1 MSQWKKDENGRLI
14 YGDRK
19 PRKQKPESEKTVD
32 TVGKTE
38 TFFTRN
44 VKLITF
50 LICLGVFLAL
60 FGPISVFTVKKYLAE
75 KEDTRPIM
83 SEAELVALSEL
94 GRDLYFSDIK
104 GYKGTKDINT
114 QEYKVNV
121 ADGTEI
127 RERETEIWYYI
138 NIGENYS
145 GLAIADIQTE
155 KIIYFQ
161 VSNRKTQWKADVLTD
176 DIRSFV
182 AGNPVSTEPPVT
194 EATTEATTEDPSTS
208 ETQEST
214 STTKE

>member
-19 PRKQKPESEKTVD
+19 PRKQKQKVEKEVD

-38 TFFTRN
+38 NFFTRN

-60 FGPISVFTVKKYLAE
+60 FGPLSVFTVKKYLDE
-75 KEDTRPIM
+75 KEDTRPVM

-94 GRDLYFSDIK
+94 DRDLYFSDLK
-104 GYKGTKDINT
+104 GYKGREDVYSQK
-114 QEYKVNV
+114 YKVNV

-127 RERETEIWYYI
+127 REKDTEIWYYI
-138 NIGENYS
+138 DIGKNYS

-161 VSNRKTQWKADVLTD
+161 ISNRKTQWKADVLND
-176 DIRSFV
+176 DIRSFMQGIPV
-182 AGNPVSTEPPVT
+182 ATEPPVT
-194 EATTEATTEDPSTS
+194 QATQPATETTEKA
-208 ETQEST
+208 ETQAAT
-214 STTKE
+214 QITKE

>member
-19 PRKQKPESEKTVD
+19 PRKQKQKAEKTVD

-60 FGPISVFTVKKYLAE
+60 FGPISVFTVKKYLEE

-83 SEAELVALSEL
+83 TESELLVLSEL
-94 GRDLYFSDIK
+94 DRDLYFSDLK
-104 GYKGTKDINT
+104 GYKGREDIHS
-114 QEYKVNV
+114 QKYKVNV

-127 RERETEIWYYI
+127 REKETEIWYYI
-138 NIGENYS
+138 DIGENYS

-161 VSNRKTQWKADVLTD
+161 ISNRQTQWKADVLTD
-176 DIRSFV
+176 DIRSFLQ
-182 AGNPVSTEPPVT
+182 GIPVSTEPPVT
-194 EATTEATTEDPSTS
+194 ESTEQATEETDTSDSSAAT
-208 ETQEST
+208 Q
-214 STTKE
+214 TTKE